1 MRGLERAITEVLRK
15 CARKVASG
23 EEQKVTVT
31 AANLESLMGPRR
43 VKPDFYN
50 RSNAVGI
57 ANGLAWTSVGG
68 AILPIEVQTIP
79 GGTGKFELTG
89 SLGDV
94 MKESAHLAVT
104 FARVHAAEYGIDA
117 EQLKNTD
124 LHIHAP
130 EGAVPKDGPSAGVTL
145 ATALISCLSGVPVR
159 ADVAMTGE
167 ITLHGDVL
175 PIGGL
180 KEKSMAAYR
189 QGIKTVLIPQ
199 ANQSDLYDVD
209 EEVKKAIRFVPVSR
223 LEQVLSHALLTPRQG
238 RRAQTRTKQ
247 AAEPQKVPA
256 GLVGEQGSQQATLRQ

>member
-1 MRGLERAITEVLRK
+1 MRPQGGLRP
-15 CARKVASG
+15 
-23 EEQKVTVT
+23 EQKVTVT

-79 GGTGKFELTG
+79 GGSGKIELTG

-104 FARVHAAEYGIDA
+104 FARVHAGEYGIDP
-117 EQLKNTD
+117 EQLKNYD

-145 ATALISCLSGVPVR
+145 ATALISCLSGIPVR

-167 ITLHGDVL
+167 ITLL
-175 PIGGL
+175 ATCCPL
-180 KEKSMAAYR
+180 
-189 QGIKTVLIPQ
+189 
-199 ANQSDLYDVD
+199 
-209 EEVKKAIRFVPVSR
+209 
-223 LEQVLSHALLTPRQG
+223 
-238 RRAQTRTKQ
+238 
-247 AAEPQKVPA
+247 A
-256 GLVGEQGSQQATLRQ
+256 G